1 MFSWIPEFA
10 NPERLW
16 TLVLLPLLIVAYL
29 ILLRLKGR
37 VALRFTNTGVLGRVV
52 GSQRRWTRHVF
63 VAMSMASLVALGLAY
78 ANPLGT
84 EKVPRERATVVMV
97 VDVSLSMSAEDVAPS
112 RLEAARQAAVEFVQE
127 LPDSFNVAVVAMSG
141 KPTIAIPPTTDR
153 GATERAI
160 GALTL
165 DSGTAIGD
173 AITTAMRAI
182 EMAPPGDDDA
192 EDPPAMIVM
201 LSDGTNTEGP
211 EPLEPAQQARAA
223 DVPIYTI
230 AYGTQN
236 GFVDIDGQRENVAP
250 DTDTLAQISD
260 VSGGRAVGADDR
272 AALTDAYRDIGSV
285 IGYEEVAKPI
295 TATYASVALGFA
307 VVAALG
313 AVFMAARWPR

>member
-1 MFSWIPEFA
+1 MWSWIPEFD

-16 TLVLLPLLIVAYL
+16 TLALLPVLIIAYL

-37 VALRFTNTGVLGRVV
+37 VALRFTNTGMLGRVV
-52 GSQRRWTRHVF
+52 GTQKRWTRHVF
-63 VAMSMASLVALGLAY
+63 VAMSLCSLVALGLAY

-84 EKVPRERATVVMV
+84 EKMPRERATIVMV
-97 VDVSLSMSAEDVAPS
+97 VDVSRSMSAEDVSPN
-112 RLEAARQAAVEFVQE
+112 RLDAAKQAAVEFVQE

-141 KPTIAIPPTTDR
+141 RPTVAIPPTTDR

-160 GALTL
+160 GALEL
-165 DSGTAIGD
+165 EDGTAIGD
-173 AITTAMRAI
+173 AITSALKAV
-182 EMAPPGDDDA
+182 EMAPPGEDGADDA
-192 EDPPAMIVM
+192 PAMIVM

-211 EPLEPAQQARAA
+211 EPQEPAAQAKAQEI
-223 DVPIYTI
+223 PIFTI

-250 DTDTLAQISD
+250 DTATLKELAELTD
-260 VSGGRAVGADDR
+260 GRAVDADNR
-272 AALTDAYRDIGSV
+272 AALANAYRDIGSV
-285 IGYEEVAKPI
+285 IGYEDVAKPI
-295 TATYASVALGFA
+295 TATYAFVALGFA

>member
-1 MFSWIPEFA
+1 MFGWIPEFA

-16 TLVLLPLLIVAYL
+16 TLLLLPLLIIAYL

-37 VALRFTNTGVLGRVV
+37 VALRFTNTGILGRVV

-63 VAMSMASLVALGLAY
+63 VAMSLCSLVALGLAY

-84 EKVPRERATVVMV
+84 EKVPRERATIVMV
-97 VDVSLSMSAEDVAPS
+97 VDVSLSMSAEDVTPN
-112 RLEAARQAAVEFVQE
+112 RLDAAKQAAVEFVQE

-141 KPTIAIPPTTDR
+141 RPTVAIPPTTDR

-160 GALTL
+160 AALTL
-165 DSGTAIGD
+165 DNGTAIGD
-173 AITTAMRAI
+173 AIASAMRAI
-182 EMAPPGDDDA
+182 DMAPPGDDE
-192 EDPPAMIVM
+192 EDTPPAMIVM

-211 EPLEPAQQARAA
+211 EPQETAAQAKA
-223 DVPIYTI
+223 DEVPIYTI

-250 DTDTLAQISD
+250 DTATLQEISTIT
-260 VSGGRAVGADDR
+260 GGRAVDADNR
-272 AALTDAYRDIGSV
+272 ASLADAYREIGSV
-285 IGYEEVAKPI
+285 IGYEDVAKPI
-295 TATYASVALGFA
+295 TATYAFVALGFA